1 LGRPCNTQR
10 EIYRLNKMKLT
21 EREKEL
27 IVHAIHIVKKDY
39 EDLLEY
45 QPKFKTLKAS
55 IDMCNNIIK
64 KIK

>member
-1 LGRPCNTQR
+1 
-10 EIYRLNKMKLT
+10 MKLT
-21 EREKEL
+21 DEEKKL
-27 IVHAIHIVKKDY
+27 IVHALHIVKKDY

-55 IDMCNNIIK
+55 IDMCNQLIN

>member
-1 LGRPCNTQR
+1 
-10 EIYRLNKMKLT
+10 MKLT
-21 EREKEL
+21 EKEKEL
-27 IVHAIHIVKKDY
+27 IVHALQIVKKDY

-45 QPKFKTLKAS
+45 QPKFKTLKPS

>member
-1 LGRPCNTQR
+1 
-10 EIYRLNKMKLT
+10 MKLT

-27 IVHAIHIVKKDY
+27 IVHALHIVKKDY

-45 QPKFKTLKAS
+45 QPKFETLKAS